1 MLKLNS
7 NYSDYTDETDVDY
20 PEGKAVNASSSGS
33 YDGTPLLAEFMNDV
47 NAAHIAMY
55 EKAHGS
61 RDGINGHADTQKA
74 SQFADAIAKYTDD
87 KVKDHADERGLAD
100 GVHGATSEATPG
112 QIVSRDKFGRAK
124 FGAPVDDND
133 AARKAD
139 VDKVQRNV
147 DIVQR
152 NFNALKDSLGSAAG
166 ITAGSAEGNVPL
178 VGTALGT
185 TNNNIITTDTSG
197 KLKPSGT
204 VIGSAAGKTAGSAQG
219 NVPVNGAALGTTDNN
234 VVLTNK
240 SGGLKT
246 AGITYG
252 NMMSASNAGAL
263 CSTNKTTQ
271 VKAVTLTGFALYAG
285 VTVKVMFVNGNSAAN
300 PMLNVNNTGAKYIK
314 VIKAGAKITPVNHT
328 GYWRGASGTSTEM
341 WQPYTILELM
351 YDGTDWV
358 IVGNPTVENYFS
370 DTAIYTVKADGLIEQ
385 WGRGTVDEEH
395 RASVSFPV
403 YFSNLNYYANWIS
416 NYINYSGNYAH
427 QYSGKAFSGFKIIDF
442 NVISSSSITYKA
454 EGY

>member
-1 MLKLNS
+1 MLKLNQ
-7 NYSDYTDETDVDY
+7 NYSDYTDETDVNY
-20 PEGKAVNASSSGS
+20 PEGKAVNASSSEN

-55 EKAHGS
+55 EKAYGS
-61 RDGINGHADTQKA
+61 RGGINGKADTQKA
-74 SQFADAIAKYTDD
+74 SQFADAVAKYTND
-87 KVKDHADERGLAD
+87 KVKAHADKRGVAD

-139 VDKVQRNV
+139 VDIVQGNV
-147 DIVQR
+147 DTVQR
-152 NFNALKDSLGSAAG
+152 NFNAFKDSL
-166 ITAGSAEGNVPL
+166 
-178 VGTALGT
+178 
-185 TNNNIITTDTSG
+185 
-197 KLKPSGT
+197 
-204 VIGSAAGKTAGSAQG
+204 GSAAGKTAGSAQG

-234 VVLTNK
+234 VVLTNG

-263 CSTNKTTQ
+263 CSTAKTTQ
-271 VKAVTLTGFALYAG
+271 VKAVILTGFALYAG
-285 VTVKVMFVNGNSAAN
+285 VTVKVMFVNGNSAN
-300 PMLNVNNTGAKYIK
+300 SPMLNVNNTGAKYIK
-314 VIKAGAKITPVNHT
+314 VIKAGVKTIPINHT
-328 GYWRGASGTSTEM
+328 GYWRGASRTSTEM

-358 IVGNPTVENYFS
+358 IVGNPTVENYSS
-370 DTAIYTVKADGLIEQ
+370 DTAGYTVKADGLIEQ
-385 WGRGTVDEEH
+385 WGCGTVIETH

-403 YFSNLNYYANWIS
+403 YFLNLNYYANWIS
-416 NYINYSGNYAH
+416 NYEDYDGNYAH
-427 QYSGKAFSGFKIIDF
+427 QYESKTLSGFRIIDF
-442 NVISSSSITYKA
+442 NVISSSNIIYKA